1 VGLTLPVA
9 ERSCAGLSRRRLGC
23 HPEAMV
29 QYRDPG
35 PIVFDAVIENP
46 AGPTFVWSAAADE
59 TAFSLGAYSRR

>member
-1 VGLTLPVA
+1 
-9 ERSCAGLSRRRLGC
+9 
-23 HPEAMV
+23 MV

-46 AGPTFVWSAAADE
+46 DGPPFVWSAAADE